1 VEQKNNRNLIFISLS
16 QFGMAFSV
24 NFIVVILPFY
34 VFKISSYSP
43 QETLLWVG
51 WIMGSSSLVMTIASN
66 FWGFLTC
73 RFSPKLLY
81 LRAILAYIILFLLMG
96 FTSSLHLLLILRIL
110 QGLFGGVSTVGLVI
124 IASSSSRERIAAD
137 IGLFQ
142 TFQTLGHLIGP
153 LIGSL
158 AASVF
163 GYRGAFISVS
173 VALLIVLIFC
183 HLNVKE
189 VPLQPKKEKFFG
201 RSTVNKRTILGWLV
215 CLMVMVQLMFLPSV
229 LPNVFEKFSIEKSIA
244 LKWAGLVI
252 MLYTATATLG
262 TYLWSRLSVRIGRNR
277 VIFWLV
283 ILGTLFQSLL
293 SLNRG
298 MVDFIVIRMI
308 QTGLIAAT
316 IPLVISIFAT
326 EQNGGTIGFLNS
338 ARFAGNALGPI
349 MGTSILAL
357 SNLTAL
363 YLFISGLTLLILIG
377 FMSSLRKE
385 DVISGGRA

>member
-1 VEQKNNRNLIFISLS
+1 
-16 QFGMAFSV
+16 
-24 NFIVVILPFY
+24 
-34 VFKISSYSP
+34 
-43 QETLLWVG
+43 
-51 WIMGSSSLVMTIASN
+51 
-66 FWGFLTC
+66 
-73 RFSPKLLY
+73 LLY

-308 QTGLIAAT
+308 QTGLIAAA

-363 YLFISGLTLLILIG
+363 YLFISGFTLLILIG

>member
-1 VEQKNNRNLIFISLS
+1 
-16 QFGMAFSV
+16 
-24 NFIVVILPFY
+24 VVILPFY
-34 VFKISSYSP
+34 VFKMSSYSP

>member
-1 VEQKNNRNLIFISLS
+1 MEPRSNQNLIFISLT

-24 NFIVVILPFY
+24 NFIVVILPFF
-34 VFKISSYSP
+34 VLNISSYSP

-66 FWGFLTC
+66 FWGFLTS

-81 LRAILAYIILFLLMG
+81 LRAILAYIVLFLLMG
-96 FTSSLHLLLILRIL
+96 FTSSLHLLLVLRIL

-124 IASSSSRERIAAD
+124 VSSSSSRERIAAD
-137 IGLFQ
+137 IGFFQ

-153 LIGSL
+153 LVGSF
-158 AASVF
+158 AASLF
-163 GYRGAFISVS
+163 GYQGAFVSVS
-173 VALLIVLIFC
+173 AILLVASIFC

-201 RSTVNKRTILGWLV
+201 RSTINKRTILGWLV
-215 CLMVMVQLMFLPSV
+215 CFMVMVQLMFLPSV
-229 LPNVFEKFSIEKSIA
+229 LPNVFEKFGVEKPIA

-262 TYLWSRLSVRIGRNR
+262 TYMWSRLSVRIGRNR
-277 VIFWLV
+277 MIFLLL
-283 ILGTLFQSLL
+283 ILGSLFQSLL

-298 MVDFIVIRMI
+298 MVDFIVIRTI

-338 ARFAGNALGPI
+338 ARFAGNAFGPI
-349 MGTSILAL
+349 IATSILAL
-357 SNLTAL
+357 SNLTTL
-363 YLFISGLTLLILIG
+363 YLFISGITLLALIG
-377 FMSSLRKE
+377 FRSSFRKE
-385 DVISGGRA
+385 GAVSR